1 MTEIEILNNSQ
12 LGFIQNAIYTVAV
25 VIMTFISFRLARV
38 VNEKNGNILAKS
50 LVTLY
55 GIMVTFFSIQVGAYL
70 SFFQKGLSYNLA
82 ELKATGVKLS
92 AGSEDTISRYAIN
105 LKDGFPKLT
114 PELPNIILCT
124 VVLLIIIGTT
134 WIKTQPNKA

>member
-25 VIMTFISFRLARV
+25 VIMTFISFRLGRI
-38 VNEKNGNILAKS
+38 VNEKNGNIIAKS

-55 GIMVTFFSIQVGAYL
+55 GIMMTFFSIQVGAYL
-70 SFFQKGLSYNLA
+70 SYYQKALSYNLA

-92 AGSEDTISRYAIN
+92 AGSEDTISRYVIN
-105 LKDGFPKLT
+105 LKDGFPKLS
-114 PELPNIILCT
+114 PELPIIILNI
-124 VVLLIIIGTT
+124 VIFLIIID
-134 WIKTQPNKA
+134 IQLALRVKY